1 MNKTALRT
9 LLLLFIV
16 LLGGC
21 GAADHQR
28 LLNKRVY
35 AYNQQLRWSLMDS
48 AQKFVTG
55 EFRDQWRLMHLNSRK
70 NVKLV
75 SVESQLTELTRT
87 QPPEAEFS
95 TKITWYIEGD
105 MRVQHSVWSQRWA
118 FRENRWLLVREENVD
133 GATGLWP

>member
-1 MNKTALRT
+1 MKQNGSSA
-9 LLLLFIV
+9 LLLLFII

-48 AQKFVTG
+48 AQKFVTN
-55 EFRDQWRLMHLNSRK
+55 EFKDQWRSMPKFRK

-75 SVESQLTELTRT
+75 SVESQPTELTRT
-87 QPPEAEFS
+87 QPPQGL
-95 TKITWYIEGD
+95 I
-105 MRVQHSVWSQRWA
+105 QHQ
-118 FRENRWLLVREENVD
+118 NNVVH
-133 GATGLWP
+133 

>member
-1 MNKTALRT
+1 MAPSA
-9 LLLLFIV
+9 LLLLFII

-48 AQKFVTG
+48 AQKFVTN
-55 EFRDQWRLMHLNSRK
+55 EFKDQWRSMHLNSRK

-87 QPPEAEFS
+87 QPPQPNSAP
-95 TKITWYIEGD
+95 K
-105 MRVQHSVWSQRWA
+105 
-118 FRENRWLLVREENVD
+118 
-133 GATGLWP
+133 

>member
-1 MNKTALRT
+1 MAPSA
-9 LLLLFIV
+9 LLLLFII

-48 AQKFVTG
+48 AQKFVTN
-55 EFRDQWRLMHLNSRK
+55 EFKDQWRSMHLNSRK

-87 QPPEAEFS
+87 QPPQAQFS

-105 MRVQHSVWSQRWA
+105 MRLQRSVWSQRWA
-118 FRENRWLLVREENVD
+118 FRESRWLLISEESVD